1 MLLQPKSVNIDVG
14 VINTDALLVILR
26 RLEGCDSAEAGEF
39 DFGPCAE
46 AGPYPRAQVVS
57 V

>member
-1 MLLQPKSVNIDVG
+1 MLLRPKSVSIDVD
-14 VINTDALLVILR
+14 VVNTNALLAILQ

>member
-1 MLLQPKSVNIDVG
+1 MLLRPKSVSIDVG
-14 VINTDALLVILR
+14 VVNTDALLAILQ

>member
-1 MLLQPKSVNIDVG
+1 MLLRPKSVSIDVD
-14 VINTDALLVILR
+14 VVNTNALLAILQ

-39 DFGPCAE
+39 DFGPCAV